1 MGDEDTEKERGM
13 VGGRTNYGGSL
24 TGIPAEKSVPAI
36 DNVHQEE
43 LNGAGNPATP
53 AGGCN

>member
-1 MGDEDTEKERGM
+1 MGDEDTGKEGGM

-43 LNGAGNPATP
+43 LNEAGNPATP